1 MMRKAFIVLYLVCL
15 TAFFAGSVGA
25 VTYAYIPSTGDGNV
39 VQINTADETFA
50 TTAFG
55 DDPYGVAVTSQGD
68 YLLVTRPT
76 ANSVTLV
83 RTGSFDST
91 SAQVLRDVGT
101 EPRGVAVES
110 QGNYAYV
117 ANYGSGTVSEIY
129 IPSFTVTDTINVGN
143 GPWGVAATYDEVDAT
158 PKVYVSNNSDN
169 SISVIDDTATQ
180 TISGVGNGPLGLA
193 LTPDGAYLYVALNE
207 AAAVA
212 IYKTSD
218 RTLVKT
224 IATGNGPWGVAIG
237 SDGGYVYVTNS
248 LNNSVT
254 VIDAGTQDVFR
265 TYTVGRVPT
274 GVACPKNGD
283 FAYVINQMDN
293 TVSKIDITNNSV
305 VLIDDQIAI
314 SEAYG
319 LGAFIGGAPPGAPSD
334 LSAAL
339 NTDNQTD
346 NQIDLSWTDNSSD
359 ELGFKIERRPDTA
372 TRFSQI
378 ATVDAGVTSYL
389 DSSLADNT
397 TYTYR
402 VRSFNEVADSEYAT
416 TTGVTT
422 TDTKRFSWCFIQSLL
437 R

>member
-1 MMRKAFIVLYLVCL
+1 MMRKAFIVLYLACL
-15 TAFFAGSVGA
+15 TAFSAGSVGA
-25 VTYAYIPSTGDGNV
+25 VTYAYIPSVPGSGDGDV
-39 VQINTADETFA
+39 VRINTADETF
-50 TTAFG
+50 TTVNFG
-55 DDPYGVAVTSQGD
+55 NDPYGVAVSPQGD
-68 YLLVTRPT
+68 YLVVTRPS

-83 RTGSFDST
+83 RTGSFAST

-129 IPSFTVTDTINVGN
+129 IPSFTVNDTIPVGN
-143 GPWGVAATYDEVDAT
+143 GPWGVAAFYDEVDAT
-158 PKVYVSNNSDN
+158 PKVYVSNNLDN
-169 SISVIDDTATQ
+169 SISVINDTATQ

-193 LTPDGAYLYVALNE
+193 LTPDGAYLYVALYN
-207 AAAVA
+207 ANAVA

-224 IATGNGPWGVAIG
+224 IATGNGPWGVAVG
-237 SDGGYVYVTNS
+237 SDGDYVYVTNS
-248 LNNSVT
+248 KNNSVT
-254 VIDAGTQDVFR
+254 VIDAGAQEVFG
-265 TYTVGRVPT
+265 TYTVGTLPM

-283 FAYVINQMDN
+283 FAYVINQTDDS
-293 TVSKIDITNNSV
+293 VSKIDITNQTV
-305 VLIDDQIAI
+305 ALINDQITI
-314 SEAYG
+314 SNAYG

-334 LSAAL
+334 LGAAL
-339 NTDNQTD
+339 NTD

-359 ELGFKIERRPDTA
+359 ELGFKIERRPDSA

-389 DSSLADNT
+389 DSSLSDNT

-402 VRSFNEVADSEYAT
+402 VRAFNEVADSEYAT
-416 TTGVTT
+416 ATGVTT
-422 TDTKRFSWCFIQSLL
+422 THTERFSWCFIQSLL
-437 R
+437 Q